1 MVVGTNV
8 IRYMQYLDKYLKH
21 SKSYY
26 DLSVSYRMY
35 YGHKTDYNH
44 RTKMQL
50 GLKALEFK

>member
-8 IRYMQYLDKYLKH
+8 IRYMQYLSKYLKH
-21 SKSYY
+21 SKSYC